1 MKERIKKEFCCKN
14 CKNNYYSNS
23 SVSQFCI
30 AECRKEYKVKAG
42 KELGFDYV
50 ICQICNRA
58 TANVTGSHMKNHKE
72 WTPERYK
79 LEFPNS
85 QIIAA
90 RVLEKI
96 REGSIKAGNR
106 MGEDSHRERLRKSFS
121 GENNPMHKSKTTEK
135 KRKSASPFSPDF
147 YLSRNPNLS
156 LDEAKLMA
164 EKKLSENVV
173 VSWVKEEYW
182 INKGF
187 TKEESQQIIS
197 KKQSTFSLEKCIEKY
212 GGIEGKKRWLDRQ
225 EKWIKNYRKT
235 NYSKKSQEL
244 FSSIYPIIK
253 NKYQNIYFATLDEN
267 KQILDTGKNHEH
279 RIRLKDMIIIPDF
292 YIDDTKKIIEF
303 DGIYWHDY
311 KRRNKPENQNR
322 EEQKDKSLMDSGY
335 SILRINE
342 KEWGDNP
349 VEDIKK
355 CIEFINS

>member
-1 MKERIKKEFCCKN
+1 MKERSKKEFSCKN
-14 CKNNYYSNS
+14 CKNNYYTNS
-23 SVSQFCI
+23 TVSQFCSG
-30 AECRKEYKVKAG
+30 ECRKEYKVKEG
-42 KELGFDYV
+42 KELGIDYV

-58 TANVTGSHMKNHKE
+58 TANVTGAHMRNHKG

-85 QIIAA
+85 QIIASN
-90 RVLEKI
+90 VLEKI
-96 REGSIKAGNR
+96 REGSVKAGGR
-106 MGEDSHRERLRKSFS
+106 MREDYHRERLRKSFS
-121 GENNPMHKSKTTEK
+121 GERNPMHKSNTTEE
-135 KRKSASPFSPDF
+135 KRKSSSPFSPDF

-156 LDEAKLMA
+156 LDEAKSMA
-164 EKKLSENVV
+164 RKKLSENAV

-182 INKGF
+182 MNKGF
-187 TKEESQQIIS
+187 TKEESQKIIS

-212 GGIEGKKRWLDRQ
+212 GEIEGKKRWLDRQ

-267 KQILDTGKNHEH
+267 KQIVDTGKNHEY
-279 RIRLKDMIIIPDF
+279 RIRLKDRIIMPDF
-292 YIDDTKKIIEF
+292 YVEDIKKIIEF

-311 KRRNKPENQNR
+311 KRRNKPENQKR
-322 EEQKDKSLMDSGY
+322 EEERDKSLIDSGY

-342 KEWGDNP
+342 KEWENDP
-349 VEDIKK
+349 VEVIKK
-355 CIEFINS
+355 CMEFINS